1 MKVRLPEQERAK
13 GMASAG
19 CSEIVELVDEPKGA
33 CPGGVTHRVRTHPGG
48 VPALAGLTPRSSVKV
63 KATPAGW

>member
-33 CPGGVTHRVRTHPGG
+33 CPGGVTHLRVR
-48 VPALAGLTPRSSVKV
+48 V
-63 KATPAGW
+63 